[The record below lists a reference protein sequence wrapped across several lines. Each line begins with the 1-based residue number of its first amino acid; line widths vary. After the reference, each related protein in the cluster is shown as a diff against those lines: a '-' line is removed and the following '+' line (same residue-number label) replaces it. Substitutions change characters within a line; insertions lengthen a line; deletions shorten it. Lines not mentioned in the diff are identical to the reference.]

1 MSEANKAIVREI
13 QEAWTEGRLDD
24 LDEYFAPEFDNSTSK
39 IPGVPEGL
47 AGAKMAF
54 AETIK
59 SFPDRKVE
67 ILDMIAE
74 GDKVFMRNRV
84 TGSNK
89 GGAAFVGAPEAD
101 GKPFAIESWSV
112 YRFKDGKVVQH
123 WGLNDAYG
131 LAMQL
136 GALKPPAH
144 E

>member
-1 MSEANKAIVREI
+1 MSEANKETVRKI
-13 QEAWTEGRLDD
+13 QDAWTHQRLDE
-24 LDEYFAPEFDNSTSK
+24 LDQYFAPEFDNSTSK
-39 IPGVPEGL
+39 VPGMPSGL

-54 AETIK
+54 AGTIQ

-89 GGAAFVGAPEAD
+89 GGAAFVGAPAPD
-101 GKPFAIESWSV
+101 GKPFTIESWSV
-112 YRFKDGKVVQH
+112 YRFKDGKVVEH

-136 GALKPPAH
+136 GGIKR
-144 E
+144 

>member
-1 MSEANKAIVREI
+1 MSEANKGIVRKI
-13 QEAWTEGRLDD
+13 QEAWTTGRVDD
-24 LDEYFAPEFDNSTSK
+24 LDQYFAPEFDNSTSA
-39 IPGVPEGL
+39 IRGLPVGL
-47 AGAKMAF
+47 AGAKTAY
-54 AETIK
+54 AGTIQ

-84 TGSNK
+84 SGSNK

-101 GKPFAIESWSV
+101 GKPFTIESWSV
-112 YRFKDGKVVQH
+112 YRFKDGKVVEH

-136 GALKPPAH
+136 GAIKR
-144 E
+144 